1 MAENFICVT
10 QQILLLAAIILV
22 GFALSKA
29 NLISAEGENAI
40 SALAMYVATPA
51 VVISA
56 LQRPF
61 EAILWMGLKQT
72 ALIVILTFAVM
83 VTVTKLTIRH
93 ADIGYRSVMRFAAI
107 FANVGFMCLP
117 LVKALYGKTGVF
129 YCSVVVALFNIETW
143 TYGYAL
149 MSSVGGG
156 KLPLKKAF
164 LNPGVLS
171 TLVGALLFLTS
182 TSLPA
187 AVDAVVDAFSPL
199 NTPLG
204 MIVIGCRM
212 AHSDP
217 RIVLKSAA
225 VWISTIER
233 PVVFPLL
240 LVLAL
245 HLTGIRGV
253 VAMVAMI
260 TTCAPAASVT
270 TMMAVFCRHDEAAGS
285 QRCFAANGAFR
296 FDYAPAHYTGTETV
310 DVEKQNNG
318 VECFDLPVLYEYKRR
333 RQPILPAAPLTGSFD
348 PILTMRGFT
357 ERGGL

>member
-245 HLTGIRGV
+245 DLTGIRGV

-270 TMMAVFCRHDEAAGS
+270 TMMAVFCRHDEAA
-285 QRCFAANGAFR
+285 AANVVSLQTALS
-296 FDYAPAHYTGTETV
+296 A
-310 DVEKQNNG
+310 
-318 VECFDLPVLYEYKRR
+318 
-333 RQPILPAAPLTGSFD
+333 
-348 PILTMRGFT
+348 LTMPLLITLGQK
-357 ERGGL
+357 LLM

>member
-40 SALAMYVATPA
+40 SALALYVATPA

-56 LQRPF
+56 FQRPF

-199 NTPLG
+199 NTP
-204 MIVIGCRM
+204 
-212 AHSDP
+212 P
-217 RIVLKSAA
+217 
-225 VWISTIER
+225 
-233 PVVFPLL
+233 
-240 LVLAL
+240 
-245 HLTGIRGV
+245 
-253 VAMVAMI
+253 
-260 TTCAPAASVT
+260 
-270 TMMAVFCRHDEAAGS
+270 RHDRYRLPHGPFGS
-285 QRCFAANGAFR
+285 AYRA
-296 FDYAPAHYTGTETV
+296 
-310 DVEKQNNG
+310 K
-318 VECFDLPVLYEYKRR
+318 KRR
-333 RQPILPAAPLTGSFD
+333 CLGFHDREAGGISAVAGAGAAPHRHSWRRRHGGNDYDLCACGKRYYHD
-348 PILTMRGFT
+348 GGF
-357 ERGGL
+357 LPP

>member
-40 SALAMYVATPA
+40 SALALYVATPA

-171 TLVGALLFLTS
+171 TLVGTLLFLTS
-182 TSLPA
+182 TSL
-187 AVDAVVDAFSPL
+187 L
-199 NTPLG
+199 
-204 MIVIGCRM
+204 R
-212 AHSDP
+212 
-217 RIVLKSAA
+217 
-225 VWISTIER
+225 
-233 PVVFPLL
+233 
-240 LVLAL
+240 
-245 HLTGIRGV
+245 
-253 VAMVAMI
+253 
-260 TTCAPAASVT
+260 
-270 TMMAVFCRHDEAAGS
+270 
-285 QRCFAANGAFR
+285 
-296 FDYAPAHYTGTETV
+296 
-310 DVEKQNNG
+310 
-318 VECFDLPVLYEYKRR
+318 
-333 RQPILPAAPLTGSFD
+333 
-348 PILTMRGFT
+348 
-357 ERGGL
+357 

>member
-40 SALAMYVATPA
+40 SALALYVATPA

-61 EAILWMGLKQT
+61 EAILWTGLKQT

-212 AHSDP
+212 AHS
-217 RIVLKSAA
+217 VSAYRA
-225 VWISTIER
+225 
-233 PVVFPLL
+233 
-240 LVLAL
+240 
-245 HLTGIRGV
+245 
-253 VAMVAMI
+253 
-260 TTCAPAASVT
+260 
-270 TMMAVFCRHDEAAGS
+270 
-285 QRCFAANGAFR
+285 
-296 FDYAPAHYTGTETV
+296 
-310 DVEKQNNG
+310 K
-318 VECFDLPVLYEYKRR
+318 KRR
-333 RQPILPAAPLTGSFD
+333 CLDFHDREAGGISAVAGAGAAPHRHSWRRRHGGNDYDLCACGKRYYHD
-348 PILTMRGFT
+348 GGF
-357 ERGGL
+357 LPP

>member
-40 SALAMYVATPA
+40 SALALYVATPA

-129 YCSVVVALFNIETW
+129 YCSV
-143 TYGYAL
+143 
-149 MSSVGGG
+149 GGG

-233 PVVFPLL
+233 LVVFPLL

-270 TMMAVFCRHDEAAGS
+270 TMMAVFCRHDEAA
-285 QRCFAANGAFR
+285 AANVVSLQTALS
-296 FDYAPAHYTGTETV
+296 A
-310 DVEKQNNG
+310 
-318 VECFDLPVLYEYKRR
+318 
-333 RQPILPAAPLTGSFD
+333 
-348 PILTMRGFT
+348 LTMPLLITLGQK
-357 ERGGL
+357 LLM

>member
-1 MAENFICVT
+1 M
-10 QQILLLAAIILV
+10 
-22 GFALSKA
+22 
-29 NLISAEGENAI
+29 
-40 SALAMYVATPA
+40 
-51 VVISA
+51 
-56 LQRPF
+56 
-61 EAILWMGLKQT
+61 
-72 ALIVILTFAVM
+72 
-83 VTVTKLTIRH
+83 
-93 ADIGYRSVMRFAAI
+93 
-107 FANVGFMCLP
+107 
-117 LVKALYGKTGVF
+117 
-129 YCSVVVALFNIETW
+129 VALFNIETW

-171 TLVGALLFLTS
+171 TLVGTLLFLTS

-233 PVVFPLL
+233 LVVFPLL

-270 TMMAVFCRHDEAAGS
+270 TMMAVFCRHDEAA
-285 QRCFAANGAFR
+285 AANVVSLQTALS
-296 FDYAPAHYTGTETV
+296 A
-310 DVEKQNNG
+310 
-318 VECFDLPVLYEYKRR
+318 
-333 RQPILPAAPLTGSFD
+333 
-348 PILTMRGFT
+348 LTMPLLITLGQK
-357 ERGGL
+357 LLM

>member
-40 SALAMYVATPA
+40 SALALYVATPA

-61 EAILWMGLKQT
+61 EAILWTGLKQT

-182 TSLPA
+182 TSLP
-187 AVDAVVDAFSPL
+187 

-233 PVVFPLL
+233 LVVFPLL

-270 TMMAVFCRHDEAAGS
+270 TMMAVFCRHDEAA
-285 QRCFAANGAFR
+285 AANVVSLQTALS
-296 FDYAPAHYTGTETV
+296 A
-310 DVEKQNNG
+310 
-318 VECFDLPVLYEYKRR
+318 
-333 RQPILPAAPLTGSFD
+333 
-348 PILTMRGFT
+348 LTMPLLITLGQK
-357 ERGGL
+357 LLM

>member
-1 MAENFICVT
+1 M
-10 QQILLLAAIILV
+10 
-22 GFALSKA
+22 
-29 NLISAEGENAI
+29 
-40 SALAMYVATPA
+40 
-51 VVISA
+51 
-56 LQRPF
+56 
-61 EAILWMGLKQT
+61 
-72 ALIVILTFAVM
+72 
-83 VTVTKLTIRH
+83 
-93 ADIGYRSVMRFAAI
+93 
-107 FANVGFMCLP
+107 
-117 LVKALYGKTGVF
+117 KALYGKTGVF

-245 HLTGIRGV
+245 HLTGIRWRRRHGGNDYDL
-253 VAMVAMI
+253 
-260 TTCAPAASVT
+260 CACGKRYY
-270 TMMAVFCRHDEAAGS
+270 MMAVFCRHDEAA
-285 QRCFAANGAFR
+285 AANVVSLQTALS
-296 FDYAPAHYTGTETV
+296 A
-310 DVEKQNNG
+310 
-318 VECFDLPVLYEYKRR
+318 
-333 RQPILPAAPLTGSFD
+333 
-348 PILTMRGFT
+348 LTMPLLITLGQKP
-357 ERGGL
+357 LM

>member
-1 MAENFICVT
+1 
-10 QQILLLAAIILV
+10 
-22 GFALSKA
+22 
-29 NLISAEGENAI
+29 
-40 SALAMYVATPA
+40 
-51 VVISA
+51 
-56 LQRPF
+56 
-61 EAILWMGLKQT
+61 
-72 ALIVILTFAVM
+72 
-83 VTVTKLTIRH
+83 
-93 ADIGYRSVMRFAAI
+93 MRFAAI

-233 PVVFPLL
+233 LVVFPLL

-270 TMMAVFCRHDEAAGS
+270 TMMAVFCRHDEAA
-285 QRCFAANGAFR
+285 AANVVSLQTALS
-296 FDYAPAHYTGTETV
+296 A
-310 DVEKQNNG
+310 
-318 VECFDLPVLYEYKRR
+318 
-333 RQPILPAAPLTGSFD
+333 
-348 PILTMRGFT
+348 LTMPLLITLGQK
-357 ERGGL
+357 LLM

>member
-40 SALAMYVATPA
+40 SALALYVATPA

-212 AHSDP
+212 THSYP

-225 VWISTIER
+225 VWISTI
-233 PVVFPLL
+233 
-240 LVLAL
+240 
-245 HLTGIRGV
+245 
-253 VAMVAMI
+253 
-260 TTCAPAASVT
+260 
-270 TMMAVFCRHDEAAGS
+270 
-285 QRCFAANGAFR
+285 
-296 FDYAPAHYTGTETV
+296 
-310 DVEKQNNG
+310 
-318 VECFDLPVLYEYKRR
+318 
-333 RQPILPAAPLTGSFD
+333 
-348 PILTMRGFT
+348 
-357 ERGGL
+357 